1 MITTNYE
8 LLSPRNRAIKEI
20 KYMLYNYY
28 KIDELIDK
36 RKEELIDNMNLS
48 TAAWLR
54 GINQDSNT
62 FEDVIA
68 GFDDDWKIRRYRHWQ
83 DFLRNLF
90 AILEKFESSKYFVF
104 LQLTV
109 NQPVTKRPLP
119 APLQGHG
126 YKLEIGQTG
135 DGGYVQRGAYTG
147 LVLEPAGHG
156 NHSRVVRSELEFR

>member
-48 TAAWLR
+48 TSAWLR

-83 DFLRNLF
+83 DFLRNLLLYLRNLNHLN
-90 AILEKFESSKYFVF
+90 ILCFC
-104 LQLTV
+104 
-109 NQPVTKRPLP
+109 N
-119 APLQGHG
+119 
-126 YKLEIGQTG
+126 
-135 DGGYVQRGAYTG
+135 
-147 LVLEPAGHG
+147 
-156 NHSRVVRSELEFR
+156 

>member
-48 TAAWLR
+48 TASWLR
-54 GINQDSNT
+54 GINQDLNT

-104 LQLTV
+104 LQLKYF
-109 NQPVTKRPLP
+109 NDLPFEEISKKMNVTEDELKVI
-119 APLQGHG
+119 ANYFNCIV
-126 YKLEIGQTG
+126 YKYAIKDKLFKEE
-135 DGGYVQRGAYTG
+135 VQNCVA
-147 LVLEPAGHG
+147 V
-156 NHSRVVRSELEFR
+156 

>member
-68 GFDDDWKIRRYRHWQ
+68 GFDNDWKIRRYRHWQ
-83 DFLRNLF
+83 DFLRNFFLYLRNLNHLN
-90 AILEKFESSKYFVF
+90 ILCFY
-104 LQLTV
+104 
-109 NQPVTKRPLP
+109 N
-119 APLQGHG
+119 
-126 YKLEIGQTG
+126 
-135 DGGYVQRGAYTG
+135 
-147 LVLEPAGHG
+147 
-156 NHSRVVRSELEFR
+156 

>member
-90 AILEKFESSKYFVF
+90 SFFLKFESSKYFVF
-104 LQLTV
+104 L
-109 NQPVTKRPLP
+109 
-119 APLQGHG
+119 
-126 YKLEIGQTG
+126 
-135 DGGYVQRGAYTG
+135 
-147 LVLEPAGHG
+147 
-156 NHSRVVRSELEFR
+156 